1 MSSSAPK
8 RRLDVRQETLKRTP
22 GKRTAQRRKTRKR
35 SFTPTPAMAGAF
47 ILVLAAFG
55 STIIGSSGDGDSL
68 ANDKY
73 QTISQS
79 YVGADDAAANGKVD
93 ISRSFDRALTTKQI
107 KIQTQQALIAKADL
121 RAKTQNAADTLLR
134 NQWVLPVTGYHLT
147 ARFGQRSG
155 LWSTVHTG
163 LDFAGPSGSTIVS
176 VAAGVVKSTGYEG
189 AYGNRTVITLRD
201 GTDIWYCHQS
211 RIAVKVGQTVEPN
224 QVIGYTGSTGNVTG
238 PHLHLEVH
246 PGGGVAVDPEPVL
259 RQHSVNP

>member
-1 MSSSAPK
+1 
-8 RRLDVRQETLKRTP
+8 
-22 GKRTAQRRKTRKR
+22 
-35 SFTPTPAMAGAF
+35 MAGAF

-55 STIIGSSGDGDSL
+55 STILGNASDGDSL

-79 YVGADDAAANGKVD
+79 YIGPDDAAANGQVD
-93 ISRSFDRALTTKQI
+93 VSRSFDRALTTKQV
-107 KIQTQQALIAKADL
+107 KEQARQK
-121 RAKTQNAADTLLR
+121 QAADEETKAIVSKLAKETAA
-134 NQWVLPVTGYHLT
+134 NQWVVPVTGYHLT

-211 RIAVKVGQTVEPN
+211 RIAVKVGQTVDAGET
-224 QVIGYTGSTGNVTG
+224 IGYTGSTGNVTG

-246 PGGGVAVDPEPVL
+246 PGGGAAVDPEPVL
-259 RQHSVNP
+259 REHHVNY